1 MGLVSAK
8 NFVTA
13 NAVENILAQPKKV
26 PEPATLATQKA
37 DFGKVPAY
45 LQTVKSRIQQ
55 EKTIVAEFNNRM
67 VQQQQSQSSVRKMSE
82 EERQQLIAQLKS
94 RWQHVNEQYQK
105 MTFTLDTPAKRMR
118 KEGYEEQLV
127 QIEKDIETLSRRVV
141 LVADDE

>member
-67 VQQQQSQSSVRKMSE
+67 VQV
-82 EERQQLIAQLKS
+82 
-94 RWQHVNEQYQK
+94 
-105 MTFTLDTPAKRMR
+105 FP
-118 KEGYEEQLV
+118 
-127 QIEKDIETLSRRVV
+127 
-141 LVADDE
+141 VA